1 LTGTRQARSH
11 SSFFATGVDEVDLG
25 GGPEVPIAGVLI
37 RGATMDIRSLRDAAF
52 ISRFFH
58 ILILATAIAVGVP
71 PNDCGR
77 MASKRDAAFK

>member
-1 LTGTRQARSH
+1 
-11 SSFFATGVDEVDLG
+11 
-25 GGPEVPIAGVLI
+25 
-37 RGATMDIRSLRDAAF
+37 MDIRSLRDAAF